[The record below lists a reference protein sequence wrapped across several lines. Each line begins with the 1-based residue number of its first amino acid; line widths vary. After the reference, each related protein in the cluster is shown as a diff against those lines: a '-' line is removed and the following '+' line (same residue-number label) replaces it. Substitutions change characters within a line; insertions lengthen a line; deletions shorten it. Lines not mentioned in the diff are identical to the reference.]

1 MKRCS
6 WVNLNNPTY
15 VKYHDEEWGRPN
27 FDEGYLFEMLIL
39 EAFQAGLSWEIVLNK
54 RDAFRKAYDGFDIE
68 KIISYRD
75 EKIDELLNNPDII
88 RHKLKIRASI
98 TNAKVFKN
106 IAEEFGSFY
115 AYLKGF
121 VGDEIIYE
129 NDKTTSEISDK
140 LSKDLKKRGMKFVGS
155 TTIYSYLQAVGFINS
170 HEDNCFLKKTP

>member
-15 VKYHDEEWGRPN
+15 VKYHDEEWGNPN
-27 FDEGYLFEMLIL
+27 FDERYLFEMVIL
-39 EAFQAGLSWEIVLNK
+39 EAFQAGLSWEIILNK
-54 RDAFRKAYDGFDIE
+54 REAFRKAYDGFDIE
-68 KIISYRD
+68 KIISYD
-75 EKIDELLNNPDII
+75 DAKIEELLNNSDII

-106 IAEEFGSFY
+106 IVDEFGSFCD
-115 AYLKGF
+115 YLKGF

-129 NDKTTSEISDK
+129 NDKTTSKISDK

-170 HEDNCFLKKTP
+170 HEDDCFLKETP

>member
-15 VKYHDEEWGRPN
+15 VKYHDEERGRPN
-27 FDEGYLFEMLIL
+27 FDERYLFEMLIL

-54 RDAFRKAYDGFDIE
+54 REAFRKAYDGFDIE
-68 KIISYRD
+68 KIISYD
-75 EKIDELLNNPDII
+75 DAKIDELLNNPDII

-98 TNAKVFKN
+98 ANAKVFKN

-170 HEDNCFLKKTP
+170 HEDDCFLKETP

>member
-15 VKYHDEEWGRPN
+15 VKYHDEEWGKAN
-27 FDEGYLFEMLIL
+27 FDEDYLFEMLIL

-54 RDAFRKAYDGFDIE
+54 REAFRKAYDDFDIE
-68 KIISYRD
+68 KIISYD
-75 EKIDELLNNPDII
+75 EAKINELLNNPDII
-88 RHKLKIRASI
+88 RNKLKIKASI
-98 TNAKVFKN
+98 ANAKVFKQ
-106 IAEEFGSFY
+106 IEEEFGSFY
-115 AYLKGF
+115 AYLKSF

-170 HEDNCFLKKTP
+170 HDEDCFLKKTP

>member
-6 WVNLNNPTY
+6 WVNLNNPAY
-15 VKYHDEEWGRPN
+15 VSYHDKEWGKPN

-54 RDAFRKAYDGFDIE
+54 REAFRKAYDGFDLE
-68 KIISYRD
+68 KILSYD
-75 EKIDELLNNPDII
+75 EAKIDELLNNPDII
-88 RHKLKIRASI
+88 RNKLKIRASI
-98 TNAKVFKN
+98 TNAKVFKQ
-106 IAEEFGSFY
+106 IEEEFGSFY

-121 VGDEIIYE
+121 VEDEIIYE

-170 HEDNCFLKKTP
+170 HDDDCFLKKTP

>member
-15 VKYHDEEWGRPN
+15 VIYHDKEWGKPN
-27 FDEGYLFEMLIL
+27 FDEAYLFEMLIL
-39 EAFQAGLSWEIVLNK
+39 EAFQAGLSWEIILNK
-54 RDAFRKAYDGFDIE
+54 REAFRKAYDGFDIE
-68 KIISYRD
+68 KVANYG
-75 EKIDELLNNPDII
+75 EAKIDELLNNPDII
-88 RHKLKIRASI
+88 RNKLKIRASI
-98 TNAKVFKN
+98 CNAKVFKQ
-106 IAEEFGSFY
+106 IEEEFGSFY

-140 LSKDLKKRGMKFVGS
+140 LSNDLKKRGMKFVGS

-170 HEDNCFLKKTP
+170 HDDDCFLKKTP

>member
-1 MKRCS
+1 MKICT
-6 WVNLNNPTY
+6 WVNLNNPAY
-15 VKYHDEEWGRPN
+15 VSYHDKEWGKAN

-54 RDAFRKAYDGFDIE
+54 RDAFRKAYDDFNIE
-68 KIISYRD
+68 KIVNYD
-75 EKIDELLNNPDII
+75 EAKIDELLNNPDII
-88 RHKLKIRASI
+88 RNKLKIRASI
-98 TNAKVFKN
+98 SNAKVFKQ
-106 IAEEFGSFY
+106 IEEEFGSFY

-121 VGDEIIYE
+121 VGAEIIYE

-170 HEDNCFLKKTP
+170 HDDDCFLKKTP

>member
-6 WVNLNNPTY
+6 WVNPNNPAY
-15 VKYHDEEWGRPN
+15 VSYHDEEWGKAN

-54 RDAFRKAYDGFDIE
+54 RYAFRKAYDGFDIE
-68 KIISYRD
+68 KVENYGEVKIS
-75 EKIDELLNNPDII
+75 ELLINPDII
-88 RHKLKIRASI
+88 RNKLKIRASI
-98 TNAKVFKN
+98 SNAKVFKQ
-106 IAEEFGSFY
+106 IEEEFGSFY
-115 AYLKGF
+115 AYLRGF

-170 HEDNCFLKKTP
+170 HDDDCFLKKTP

>member
-6 WVNLNNPTY
+6 WVNPNNPAY
-15 VKYHDEEWGRPN
+15 VSYHDEEWGKAN

-54 RDAFRKAYDGFDIE
+54 REAFRKAYDDFDIE
-68 KIISYRD
+68 KIISYD
-75 EKIDELLNNPDII
+75 EAKINELLNNPDII
-88 RHKLKIRASI
+88 RNKLKIKASI
-98 TNAKVFKN
+98 ANAKVFKQ
-106 IAEEFGSFY
+106 IEEEFGSFY
-115 AYLKGF
+115 AYLKSF

-170 HEDNCFLKKTP
+170 HDDDCFLKKTP

>member
-15 VKYHDEEWGRPN
+15 VSYHDKEWGKAN
-27 FDEGYLFEMLIL
+27 FDEDYLFEMLIL

-54 RDAFRKAYDGFDIE
+54 REAFRKAYDDFDIE
-68 KIISYRD
+68 KITSYG
-75 EKIDELLNNPDII
+75 EVKIDELLNNPDII
-88 RHKLKIRASI
+88 RNKLKIRASI
-98 TNAKVFKN
+98 SNAKVFKE
-106 IAEEFGSFY
+106 IEAEFGTFY
-115 AYLKGF
+115 AYLKDF

-129 NDKTTSEISDK
+129 NDKTTSKISDK

-170 HEDNCFLKKTP
+170 HDDDCFLKKTP

>member
-6 WVNLNNPTY
+6 WVNPNNPAY
-15 VKYHDEEWGRPN
+15 VSYHDEEWGKAN

-54 RDAFRKAYDGFDIE
+54 REAFRKAYDDFDIE
-68 KIISYRD
+68 KILSYG
-75 EKIDELLNNPDII
+75 EVKIDELLNNPDII
-88 RHKLKIRASI
+88 RSKLKIRASI
-98 TNAKVFKN
+98 SNAKVFKQ
-106 IAEEFGSFY
+106 IEEEFGTFY
-115 AYLKGF
+115 AYLKVF

-129 NDKTTSEISDK
+129 NDKTTSKISDK

-170 HEDNCFLKKTP
+170 HDDDCFLKKTP

>member
-6 WVNLNNPTY
+6 WVNPNNPAY
-15 VKYHDEEWGRPN
+15 VSYHDEEWGKTN

-54 RDAFRKAYDGFDIE
+54 REAFRKAYDDFDIE
-68 KIISYRD
+68 KILSYG
-75 EKIDELLNNPDII
+75 EVKIDELLNNPDII
-88 RHKLKIRASI
+88 RNKLKIRASI
-98 TNAKVFKN
+98 SNAKVFKQ
-106 IAEEFGSFY
+106 IEEEFGTFY
-115 AYLKGF
+115 AYLKDF

-129 NDKTTSEISDK
+129 NDKTTSKISDK

-170 HEDNCFLKKTP
+170 HDDDCFLKKTP